1 MVLLKFSLFYSTLGS
16 NLKVNLTV
24 PIKLKS
30 RTLDITSWD
39 EYPYG
44 GGYVHHSNATT
55 LISLTMDQLKKISK
69 ADAATLVISDSKNS
83 MEGNVSSSE
92 LELLKQFINEC
103 FNNATLKVAH

>member
-1 MVLLKFSLFYSTLGS
+1 
-16 NLKVNLTV
+16 
-24 PIKLKS
+24 
-30 RTLDITSWD
+30 
-39 EYPYG
+39 
-44 GGYVHHSNATT
+44 
-55 LISLTMDQLKKISK
+55 MDQLKKISK